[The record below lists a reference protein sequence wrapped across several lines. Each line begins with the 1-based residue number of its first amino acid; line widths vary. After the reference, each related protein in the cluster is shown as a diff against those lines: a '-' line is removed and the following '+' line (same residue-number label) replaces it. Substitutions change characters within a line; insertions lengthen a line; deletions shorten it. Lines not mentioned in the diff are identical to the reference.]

1 MFNVPCAL
9 YCDYYV
15 RPRKEDAMPAKTNAE
30 RQRELRQNRLEQGL
44 KEVRN
49 LWCHPED
56 EARIRDYSDRLAKQR
71 EKQSSR
77 KR

>member
-1 MFNVPCAL
+1 MT
-9 YCDYYV
+9 
-15 RPRKEDAMPAKTNAE
+15 AKTNAE

-49 LWCHPED
+49 LWCHPDD
-56 EARIRDYSDRLAKQR
+56 EAHIRDYAERLAKQR
-71 EKQSSR
+71 EKQALR

>member
-1 MFNVPCAL
+1 L
-9 YCDYYV
+9 I
-15 RPRKEDAMPAKTNAE
+15 AKTNAE

-49 LWCHPED
+49 LWCHPDD
-56 EARIRDYSDRLAKQR
+56 EAKIREYAERLARQR
-71 EKQSSR
+71 LR

>member
-1 MFNVPCAL
+1 MI
-9 YCDYYV
+9 
-15 RPRKEDAMPAKTNAE
+15 AKTNAE

-49 LWCHPED
+49 LWCHPDD
-56 EARIRDYSDRLAKQR
+56 EARIREYAEKLARQR
-71 EKQSSR
+71 ERQALR